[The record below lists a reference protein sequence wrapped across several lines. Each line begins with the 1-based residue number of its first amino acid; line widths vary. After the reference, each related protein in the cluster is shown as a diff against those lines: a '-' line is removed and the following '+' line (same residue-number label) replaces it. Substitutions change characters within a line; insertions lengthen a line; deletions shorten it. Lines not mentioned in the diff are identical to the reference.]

1 MFVGHNGRRSGTRG
15 GRDQFSWEDVKAD
28 KKTRENYIG
37 HSLHTSSVPSF
48 NDPKPNPMWYLKRDG
63 ADEQE
68 EAANELQRLKQL
80 EQEMMLEALGLKPR
94 GSTSAAAAAA
104 AATKRPLKPHE
115 LGDVLKRG
123 QTASAAEPGDD
134 NASAAA
140 GLGAKS
146 GSRANHGAMG
156 AFGVPEAIEGV
167 DLPDEHWQR
176 VHEQRRRERD
186 QKAPIDAPQRR
197 REESPARRRKK
208 SKKRHEHKK
217 RSGSS
222 KKRRSSISRSSSS
235 SDSSDSSDSDPRRR
249 RRRHDSD
256 SDSGGGRRRRRHD
269 SDSERSRSR
278 SPRRRHS

>member
-15 GRDQFSWEDVKAD
+15 GRDQFSWENVKAD

-37 HSLHTSSVPSF
+37 HSLHTSAVPSF
-48 NDPKPNPMWYLKRDG
+48 NDPKPNPMWYLKGDG

-94 GSTSAAAAAA
+94 GSTSASAAAA

-123 QTASAAEPGDD
+123 QNTASAAEPGDD

-146 GSRANHGAMG
+146 GSGASLGAMG

-186 QKAPIDAPQRR
+186 QKAPVDAPQRR
-197 REESPARRRKK
+197 REESPRRRRQK

-217 RSGSS
+217 RS
-222 KKRRSSISRSSSS
+222 KKRRSSSSSS
-235 SDSSDSSDSDPRRR
+235 SSSSDSSDSDPRRR

-256 SDSGGGRRRRRHD
+256 SDDSGGGRRRRRHD

-278 SPRRRHS
+278 SRSPRRR